1 MFVSIFLFVYSMAVH
16 WSDVV
21 IYLGDGQGPCFYQS
35 FVPVEEADY
44 LKSK

>member
-1 MFVSIFLFVYSMAVH
+1 MFVSIFLFVYSMAVN

-21 IYLGDGQGPCFYQS
+21 IYLGDGQGPCFYRS